1 MNASCHSVANGQKGY
16 GTWLIVIVL
25 IAIAIWA
32 IWYACRDDKDKKKKC
47 HGYDSYSD
55 ESSYYTEDYDS
66 ASHSKSDCK
75 DSKY

>member
-1 MNASCHSVANGQKGY
+1 MHSSHSVANGQKGY
-16 GTWLIVIVL
+16 GTWIIVVVL
-25 IAIAIWA
+25 IALAIWA
-32 IWYACRDDKDKKKKC
+32 IWYACHEDKDKKKC

-66 ASHSKSDCK
+66 HTKSHDSK